1 VLLFFFRTMEAYFF
15 KSPTGSP
22 CLWMCVLFY
31 FSFVCLHV
39 CAYASK
45 FKVHCGSAFEPGT
58 SRLPRYC
65 APPACVPAVIRRLA
79 VWRHNKK
86 KKSPPSTAGMVPGG
100 VQ

>member
-1 VLLFFFRTMEAYFF
+1 MEAYFF

-58 SRLPRYC
+58 SGLPHYC
-65 APPACVPAVIRRLA
+65 TPPACIPAVIRGLA
-79 VWRHNKK
+79 VWQHNKK
-86 KKSPPSTAGMVPGG
+86 KNLLQ
-100 VQ
+100 VQKEWSQVVCSNADLFY